1 MKDFKYPLNIQMF
14 GEGEEP
20 ETPGDKKD
28 SSGAEEPKVLTQ
40 ADIDRAVSIAVNKR
54 DEKHANDVA
63 KAVEDAIKEERRQAT
78 LTEEERREE
87 ARLIAEQKFA
97 DKQKELDQK
106 ILRVDVGEVLVKRGL
121 NPELLEYVLG
131 TDLNDSIVK
140 IDALSS
146 VIDKQVESNIKAV
159 VVKPGVPKTSTTVG
173 TMTKAEIMSI
183 KDDGERQKQISLHS
197 ELFNYK

>member
-1 MKDFKYPLNIQMF
+1 MF

-20 ETPGDKKD
+20 ETPGDNKD
-28 SSGAEEPKVLTQ
+28 SNGAEEPKVLTQ
-40 ADIDRAVSIAVNKR
+40 ADIDRAVSIAVKKR
-54 DEKHANDVA
+54 DEKHAKDVS
-63 KAVEDAIKEERRQAT
+63 KAVSDAIAEERRQAT

-97 DKQKELDQK
+97 DKQRELDQK

-131 TDLNDSIVK
+131 TDLNDSIAK
-140 IDALSS
+140 IDALRS

-159 VVKPGVPKTSTTVG
+159 VVKPGAPKTSTTVG

-183 KDDGERQKQISLHS
+183 KDDGERQKQIALHP
-197 ELFNYK
+197 ELFTYK